1 MSDSIKKYAERQQ
14 EQNLPDWFQGNLYST
29 GGKIRNPKSGDSFW
43 LTNVEL
49 SLYDYY
55 KGLKYLMD
63 VRGYDPE
70 FAADVVKLERWFLQN
85 NKNAH
90 QALIN

>member
-55 KGLKYLMD
+55 KGLLYVME
-63 VRGYDPE
+63 VRGYDE
-70 FAADVVKLERWFLQN
+70 AFAADVVKLERWFLQN

>member
-1 MSDSIKKYAERQQ
+1 MSDSIKAFEERQQ

-29 GGKIRNPKSGDSFW
+29 GDKVRNQTTGDSFW

-55 KGLKYLMD
+55 QGLKYLMD

-85 NKNAH
+85 NRNAH

>member
-1 MSDSIKKYAERQQ
+1 MSDSITKYAEREQ

-55 KGLKYLMD
+55 KGLHYVME
-63 VRGYDPE
+63 VRGYDE
-70 FAADVVKLERWFLQN
+70 AFAADIVKLERWFLQN

>member
-1 MSDSIKKYAERQQ
+1 MSDSIKKYAEREQ

-29 GGKIRNPKSGDSFW
+29 GDKVRNQLTGDSFF

-55 KGLKYLMD
+55 KGLHYIMD
-63 VRGYDPE
+63 VRGYDE
-70 FAADVVKLERWFLQN
+70 AFAVDIVKLEKWFKSN
-85 NKNAH
+85 NRNAY

>member
-1 MSDSIKKYAERQQ
+1 MSDSIKKYNEREQ
-14 EQNLPDWFQGNLYST
+14 EQNLPDWFQGNLYAT
-29 GGKIRNPKSGDSFW
+29 GNKVRNPKTGDSFW

-49 SLYDYY
+49 SLWDYL
-55 KGLKYLMD
+55 KGLNYIME
-63 VRGYDPE
+63 VRGYDQE
-70 FAADVVKLERWFLQN
+70 FASDAMKVERWFLQN

>member
-14 EQNLPDWFQGNLYST
+14 EQNLPNWFQGNLYST
-29 GGKIRNPKSGDSFW
+29 GDKVRNQLTGDSFW

-55 KGLKYLMD
+55 QGLKYLMD

-85 NKNAH
+85 NRNAY
-90 QALIN
+90 QALIK

>member
-1 MSDSIKKYAERQQ
+1 MSDSIKAFEERQQ

-29 GGKIRNPKSGDSFW
+29 GGKVRNPKSGDSFW

-49 SLYDYY
+49 SLWDYLS
-55 KGLKYLMD
+55 GLKYIIE
-63 VRGYDPE
+63 VRGYDQE
-70 FAADVVKLERWFLQN
+70 LASDAMKVERWFLQN

-90 QALIN
+90 QALIK

>member
-1 MSDSIKKYAERQQ
+1 MSDSIKAFEERQQ
-14 EQNLPDWFQGNLYST
+14 IQQLPDWFQGNLYST
-29 GGKIRNPKSGDSFW
+29 GDKVRNQITGDSFW

-55 KGLKYLMD
+55 QGLRYLMD

-85 NKNAH
+85 NRNAH

>member
-1 MSDSIKKYAERQQ
+1 MSDSIKAFEERQQ
-14 EQNLPDWFQGNLYST
+14 IQQLPNWFQGNLYST
-29 GGKIRNPKSGDSFW
+29 GGKVRNPKTGDSFW

-49 SLYDYY
+49 SLYDYL
-55 KGLKYLMD
+55 KGLNYIME
-63 VRGYDPE
+63 VRGYDSE
-70 FAADVVKLERWFLQN
+70 FAADVVKLERWFESN

>member
-1 MSDSIKKYAERQQ
+1 MSDSITKYNEREI
-14 EQNLPDWFQGNLYST
+14 EQNLPDWFHGNLYAT

-55 KGLKYLMD
+55 KGLNYIID
-63 VRGYDPE
+63 VRGYDE
-70 FAADVVKLERWFLQN
+70 AFAADVVKLERWFQTN
-85 NKNAH
+85 NKNAYEI
-90 QALIN
+90 LIK

>member
-1 MSDSIKKYAERQQ
+1 MSDSIKAFEERQQ
-14 EQNLPDWFQGNLYST
+14 IQQLPNWFQGNLYST
-29 GGKIRNPKSGDSFW
+29 GDKVRNQLTGDSFW

-55 KGLKYLMD
+55 QGLKYLMD

-90 QALIN
+90 QALIK

>member
-14 EQNLPDWFQGNLYST
+14 EQHLPDWFQGNLYST
-29 GGKIRNPKSGDSFW
+29 GGKVRNPKSGDSFW

-49 SLYDYY
+49 SLWDYLS
-55 KGLKYLMD
+55 GLKYIIE
-63 VRGYDPE
+63 VRGYDQE
-70 FAADVVKLERWFLQN
+70 LASDAIKVERWFASN
-85 NKNAH
+85 NRNAY

>member
-1 MSDSIKKYAERQQ
+1 MSDSIKAFEERQQ
-14 EQNLPDWFQGNLYST
+14 IQQLPDWFQGNLYST

-49 SLYDYY
+49 SLWDYLS
-55 KGLKYLMD
+55 GLKYIIE
-63 VRGYDPE
+63 VRGYDQE
-70 FAADVVKLERWFLQN
+70 LASDAMKVERWFLQN

>member
-1 MSDSIKKYAERQQ
+1 MSDSIKAFEERQQ
-14 EQNLPDWFQGNLYST
+14 IQQLPEWFQGNLYST
-29 GGKIRNPKSGDSFW
+29 GGKVRNPKTGDKFW

-49 SLYDYY
+49 SLYDYL
-55 KGLKYLMD
+55 KGLNYIME
-63 VRGYDPE
+63 VRGYDSE
-70 FAADVVKLERWFLQN
+70 FAADVVKLERWFESN

>member
-29 GGKIRNPKSGDSFW
+29 GDKVRNQLTGDSFW

-55 KGLKYLMD
+55 QGLKYLMD

-90 QALIN
+90 QALIK

>member
-14 EQNLPDWFQGNLYST
+14 IQQLPNWFHGNLYST
-29 GGKIRNPKSGDSFW
+29 GDKVRNPKTGDSFW

-55 KGLKYLMD
+55 QGLRYLMD

-90 QALIN
+90 QALIK